1 MKHPDDVA
9 VIEALQA
16 TEIDY
21 LVERG
26 DGLDQLQV
34 PYYTLFCTISDFLF
48 LPGIMLCCGHGGCYW
63 TAHLQQMSLKS
74 PVDEV
79 LLHLNQDSSQIM
91 DLEMLQNWEET
102 LSGGEKQRIA
112 VARVLYHNPK

>member
-1 MKHPDDVA
+1 MKRPDDVA

-34 PYYTLFCTISDFLF
+34 PY
-48 LPGIMLCCGHGGCYW
+48 
-63 TAHLQQMSLKS
+63 
-74 PVDEV
+74 
-79 LLHLNQDSSQIM
+79 
-91 DLEMLQNWEET
+91 
-102 LSGGEKQRIA
+102 
-112 VARVLYHNPK
+112 

>member
-1 MKHPDDVA
+1 MRYPSLPLAVSAAASGKWWSSSANVSSLKGMKHPDDVA

-34 PYYTLFCTISDFLF
+34 PY
-48 LPGIMLCCGHGGCYW
+48 
-63 TAHLQQMSLKS
+63 
-74 PVDEV
+74 
-79 LLHLNQDSSQIM
+79 
-91 DLEMLQNWEET
+91 
-102 LSGGEKQRIA
+102 
-112 VARVLYHNPK
+112 